1 MQGGKGR
8 GCEHETV
15 FCAAHLRPSLERE
28 PAVLACGRQ
37 AHTLARE
44 QEACHRSAAPTDP
57 QTHTPTQVRIGSL
70 HNVFYVFNIAFFGAV
85 LLLCGLWLIYRA
97 ARLRRTPISFTH
109 DTDRSVSPARAK
121 AVTPRWRQSETQEAT
136 AVDVH
141 PDDMLLFRPLR
152 THWAGRLC
160 YALCCLVSLQ
170 ILALY
175 IVFLVDYYAGCQ
187 LKSIDNLC
195 FYGTHF
201 LLGSYMTNGTDLFV
215 VWCVSVVWYTGWV
228 LYKGRVINWFRVPV
242 PARDATHVVVWS
254 PESVEVVSLYVSPVV
269 RAMRRVRAAL
279 TPAWSRGSF
288 KTVPV
293 VTSLVTGR
301 RYFVFEGLRF
311 VIDGTGAV
319 AAPTA
324 GSSDAKAASSNGAAA
339 DGSSASTLSGGLALD
354 KVALDSATP
363 SAAGITRARYV
374 VASTTADLHAL
385 ASGLTT
391 DQVTRRRDLVGA
403 NACPFRPASFRELLV
418 DEFFSLFHV
427 YQLVQYV
434 LMFWFSY
441 LFVAAIMSLAVL
453 VSAATSMLLVHRA
466 QAAIERVANVTSGVR
481 TRRDGDWVDIDSADL
496 VPGDV
501 VRLAAGD
508 CVPCDVV
515 VVDGTCVVDESSLTG
530 ESLPCIK
537 SAAPTDATPLDTR
550 HPPPRNTLFDGT
562 VVRQAGNHADDGVTA
577 VVIATGMDTTKGD
590 LLAAILFPA
599 RMVFKYDEELAV
611 VIIILLAYSVLC
623 FVLAILF
630 QGYAGTQSDWITK
643 WIYATAIV
651 SQVLSPLLPVALEV
665 GQIHVSVCVEGG
677 CWWRVC
683 GVVESVATH
692 PHFSLPP
699 TGDGTPQA
707 ARHQLPAA
715 QAHHDIWQNARP
727 SVRQD
732 GDADQGRPRLYWVP
746 PGVCV

>member
-1 MQGGKGR
+1 MQGGCGG
-8 GCEHETV
+8 GCEQETV
-15 FCAAHLRPSLERE
+15 VFSRTHLRPFLEGTCRPHARE
-28 PAVLACGRQ
+28 PHALVPNQ
-37 AHTLARE
+37 
-44 QEACHRSAAPTDP
+44 PFP
-57 QTHTPTQVRIGSL
+57 NTHTTQVRIGSL

-97 ARLRRTPISFTH
+97 TRLRRTPIPFTH
-109 DTDRSVSPARAK
+109 DTDRSASPARAK
-121 AVTPRWRQSETQEAT
+121 AATPRWRQSETQEAT
-136 AVDVH
+136 ALDVH

-170 ILALY
+170 IIALY

-254 PESVEVVSLYVSPVV
+254 PDAVEVVSLYVSPVV
-269 RAMRRVRAAL
+269 SAMRRVRAAL
-279 TPAWSRGSF
+279 TPASARGSF

-293 VTSLVTGR
+293 VTSAVTGR

-311 VIDGTGAV
+311 VLEGTGAV
-319 AAPTA
+319 AAE
-324 GSSDAKAASSNGAAA
+324 SSAAAAKFAPSNGATA
-339 DGSSASTLSGGLALD
+339 DGGGSSTVSGVLSDKAALG
-354 KVALDSATP
+354 VAAP

-385 ASGLTT
+385 ASGLTC

-466 QAAIERVANVTSGVR
+466 QAAIERVANVTSRVR

-501 VRLAAGD
+501 VRLFAGD
-508 CVPCDVV
+508 RVPCDVV
-515 VVDGTCVVDESSLTG
+515 VVDGTCVVDESTLTG

-537 SAAPTDATPLDTR
+537 SAAAADATSLDTR

-562 VVRQAGNHADDGVTA
+562 VVRQAGTHAEDGVTA

-599 RMVFKYDEELAV
+599 RMMFKYDEELAV

-665 GQIHVSVCVEGG
+665 GQIHVS
-677 CWWRVC
+677 WC
-683 GVVESVATH
+683 GVVGAGGVCVGCLSVATD
-692 PHFSLPP
+692 PHFSLPS
-699 TGDGTPQA
+699 TGHGTPQA

-715 QAHHDIWQNARP
+715 QAHHDFWQNARP

-732 GDADQGRPRLYWVP
+732 GDADKGRP
-746 PGVCV
+746 